1 MRPINSIR
9 CHCPVS
15 VKKKL
20 KKKKSHT
27 FKIKPC
33 QHKVFIVMSTNC
45 SFPEEVGILLIHALF
60 LSNPFS
66 KGKMP

>member
-1 MRPINSIR
+1 MRLINSIR
-9 CHCPVS
+9 CRCPVS
-15 VKKKL
+15 VKKK

-27 FKIKPC
+27 FKIKPR